1 MKIRLICRYYELIEK
16 PLQTLIKRIEESS
29 VLVGYSGK
37 GHYAEHSNGYSN
49 FPDFLRS
56 AEQSKI
62 REFANSFRRLSVENG
77 HANGY
82 YDSPPAHV
90 NGNRNETLNANAL
103 SMDGNERSLIEAQYQ
118 FDHDYAQSFS
128 NCVPNNGQFVGLHT
142 SNIPQE
148 IHGTDIHLR
157 DIDCLPATDSYK
169 NTNDTMALP
178 SNPSKQANYTIQTRC
193 HNVDTENNHK
203 HPNTDHV
210 LCTSNYNLVM
220 EAIVQLENDNK
231 IDQQQVNKVQSTDI
245 STTIDS
251 QIHTLAREYLEPSP
265 THQTISTGTG
275 TENSQM
281 DTSAKNQKELQSNGT
296 LNVPVACEDL
306 VGNQRD
312 LTKRPGKHFPQFK
325 RRCTIEKSQWKTYV

>member
-1 MKIRLICRYYELIEK
+1 MKIRLIYRYYELIQK

-29 VLVGYSGK
+29 VLVGYSRE
-37 GHYAEHSNGYSN
+37 GHYAEHSN
-49 FPDFLRS
+49 FPDFLRG

-62 REFANSFRRLSVENG
+62 RECANSSRRLSVENG
-77 HANGY
+77 NANGY
-82 YDSPPAHV
+82 YDSPAHV
-90 NGNRNETLNANAL
+90 NGSRNETLNANAL
-103 SMDGNERSLIEAQYQ
+103 SMDGNEQSLIEAQYL
-118 FDHDYAQSFS
+118 FDHDYAQKFS
-128 NCVPNNGQFVGLHT
+128 TFLPNNGQFVGLHT

-157 DIDCLPATDSYK
+157 DIDCLPAIDSYK

-178 SNPSKQANYTIQTRC
+178 SNSSKQANYTIQTRC
-193 HNVDTENNHK
+193 HNVDTENNHQ
-203 HPNTDHV
+203 HPNTDNV

-251 QIHTLAREYLEPSP
+251 QMHTPAREYLEPSP
-265 THQTISTGTG
+265 THQAISTGTG
-275 TENSQM
+275 TENSHM

-312 LTKRPGKHFPQFK
+312 LTKRPGKYFPQFK
-325 RRCTIEKSQWKTYV
+325 RRCTIEKSQW

>member
-1 MKIRLICRYYELIEK
+1 MMNKMKIRLICRYYELIEK

-29 VLVGYSGK
+29 VLVGYSGR

-49 FPDFLRS
+49 FADFLRG

-62 REFANSFRRLSVENG
+62 RECANSFRRLSVENG

-103 SMDGNERSLIEAQYQ
+103 LMDGNERSLIEAPYQ

-128 NCVPNNGQFVGLHT
+128 SCVPNNGQFVGLHT

-157 DIDCLPATDSYK
+157 DIDCLPAIDSYK

-178 SNPSKQANYTIQTRC
+178 SNSSKQANYTIQTRC
-193 HNVDTENNHK
+193 HNVDTEN
-203 HPNTDHV
+203 
-210 LCTSNYNLVM
+210 NYNLVM

-251 QIHTLAREYLEPSP
+251 QMHTPAREYLEPSP
-265 THQTISTGTG
+265 THQTISNGTG

-281 DTSAKNQKELQSNGT
+281 DTSASEQTFNQKELQSNGT
-296 LNVPVACEDL
+296 LSVPVACEDL
-306 VGNQRD
+306 VGNQKD
-312 LTKRPGKHFPQFK
+312 LTKRPGKHFPQFN
-325 RRCTIEKSQWKTYV
+325 RRCTIEKSQ